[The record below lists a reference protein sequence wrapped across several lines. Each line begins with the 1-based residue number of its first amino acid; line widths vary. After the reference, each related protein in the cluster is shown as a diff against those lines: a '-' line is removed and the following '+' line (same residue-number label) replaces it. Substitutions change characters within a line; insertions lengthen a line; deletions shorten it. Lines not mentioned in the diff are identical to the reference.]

1 MVTLTVIILVR
12 MIIKVIAIAIMM
24 VIVMMIVIV
33 LIVVK
38 VIGFHHPAP
47 KGLSEL
53 KGNQSYQGDCRCEE
67 GHLIIQLLRGFGE
80 LKGNESYQG
89 DCRCEEEHLI
99 IQLLKGSVSEK
110 KMNLAKEIVYMKRS
124 ILKYSSYGDL

>member
-12 MIIKVIAIAIMM
+12 MIVRVIAIAIMM

-33 LIVVK
+33 LIIVK

-47 KGLSEL
+47 KGLS
-53 KGNQSYQGDCRCEE
+53 
-67 GHLIIQLLRGFGE
+67 E

-110 KMNLAKEIVYMKRS
+110 KMNLAKEIVYVKRN
-124 ILKYSSYGDL
+124 ILKYSSHGDL